1 MSATIELFKTTA
13 VESVGAYGFALSSN
27 YNTRMKSAEYL
38 IVKDS
43 GDIRKIRD
51 RDTIE
56 QILENETKYLL

>member
-1 MSATIELFKTTA
+1 
-13 VESVGAYGFALSSN
+13 
-27 YNTRMKSAEYL
+27 MKSAEYL